1 MKKINLVIYGDDP
14 LTPLVDEGMS
24 GSEDFYLKLWDA
36 SFNDIFIYQSDTNVV
51 SFNGW
56 MNTNAA
62 PLPNYNDPNVIYN
75 FIISLGCTDSM
86 AFNYDSLAI
95 VDDGSCVAILG
106 GCTDSTAFN
115 YDLNANTDDGSCM
128 PYIFGCTDPLAFNY
142 DVNANTDDGNCC
154 LINQLI
160 QKGSD
165 INGEGFEDYSG
176 HSVSLSAN
184 GKTVAIG
191 ALYNNGNGTNSGHVR
206 IYNYNDTSW
215 VQLGQDIDG
224 VASYDY
230 SGSSVSLSSDGGTVA
245 IGAYGNDGNGSLSGS
260 VRVYSFDGTAWNQLG
275 NDVYGEA
282 IGDNSGYS
290 ISLSSN
296 GQILAIGAILNDG
309 SSISS
314 GHTRIYSYNGTSW
327 TQLGQDIDG
336 EGPNDDHSGHGVLD
350 FLSTPKNNHVHILT
364 QENFTD
370 KLIQLPQARWR

>member
-1 MKKINLVIYGDDP
+1 MKRLIFFFFLVISFTLKGQYPNGFSFYPTNTSATFYGTLQLNGSAADSLDWIAAFDSSGNCAGASQIIVYNGVAYINLVIYGDDP

-245 IGAYGNDGNGSLSGS
+245 IGAYLNYGNGAYTGHE
-260 VRVYSFDGTAWNQLG
+260 RV
-275 NDVYGEA
+275 
-282 IGDNSGYS
+282 
-290 ISLSSN
+290 
-296 GQILAIGAILNDG
+296 
-309 SSISS
+309 
-314 GHTRIYSYNGTSW
+314 
-327 TQLGQDIDG
+327 
-336 EGPNDDHSGHGVLD
+336 
-350 FLSTPKNNHVHILT
+350 
-364 QENFTD
+364 
-370 KLIQLPQARWR
+370 